1 MPRKT
6 EKNPY
11 DEHVIAARTTFI
23 KAQKMKLIA
32 SKQNRS
38 INGMINDWIDRTIR
52 KWDRI
57 ENDEN

>member
-11 DEHVIAARTTFI
+11 DEHVIVARTTFI